1 MAPAGMN
8 EPIQFHVPFACGHV
22 DKVNHII
29 YGVALMTGDLTAE
42 GHELEVDEK
51 TLEQV
56 LGCAKKTGKIPVK
69 LNHGAGIENLN
80 GYIDGAT
87 AFKEGNKI
95 RGNWHLLASHDET
108 AKMEERAEKQ
118 PETFGMSAAFKGGG
132 EVLKDGA
139 KKGRKA
145 ARCERLLSVDCVT
158 QPAANPDGL
167 FAAKVDTWKMTMPT
181 DINTNTSAELDGAP
195 AWAKSL
201 IAKVDQLEASNNE
214 LREALSQQQQPE
226 ELSLEDLANMT
237 EEEVEAAG
245 YDFNKVQAAV
255 QDAIAAG
262 ELTAEGGA
270 PADTQGDGQGG
281 SQGAG
286 AVAPAAAGTGFSA
299 NVQDIVQFEIA
310 KVQRMA
316 RNAAE
321 QAEAEHAFA
330 LIEQKV
336 TELSTI
342 NEELTT
348 ELSTKDAEIKSLR
361 ATLKSTEGHRAS
373 SPGIEFAANLANGK
387 FQEGTYEHVVQAEF
401 SRLVKA
407 GKSETEA
414 KALAFEHGIKK
425 HGGLYAE
432 FRARGAKPIELS
444 VNQ

>member
-1 MAPAGMN
+1 MN

-22 DKVNHII
+22 DKDNHII
-29 YGVALMTGDLTAE
+29 YGVALMTGELTAE
-42 GHELEVDEK
+42 GHELEVDDT
-51 TLEQV
+51 TLNQV
-56 LGCAKKTGKIPVK
+56 LSCAKKTGKIPVK

-95 RGNWHLLASHDET
+95 RGNWHLLATHDET

-139 KKGRKA
+139 KKGKKA

-167 FAAKVDTWKMTMPT
+167 FSAKVDTGKKAMPK
-181 DINTNTSAELDGAP
+181 DNTNTTTPADLDGAP

-214 LREALSQQQQPE
+214 LREALSQQQPAE
-226 ELSLEDLANMT
+226 ISLEELANMT
-237 EEEVEAAG
+237 QEEVEAAG
-245 YDFNKVQAAV
+245 YDFAKVQAAV
-255 QDAIAAG
+255 QDAIDAG
-262 ELTAEGGA
+262 ELTAEGDA
-270 PADTQGDGQGG
+270 PADTQTDAGGDAAAAAGATA
-281 SQGAG
+281 GAG
-286 AVAPAAAGTGFSA
+286 ATGFSA
-299 NVQDIVQFEIA
+299 KKVQDIVQFEIA

-321 QAEAEHAFA
+321 QAEAEHSFA

-336 TELSTI
+336 TELSTK
-342 NEELTT
+342 NAELTT

-361 ATLKSTEGHRAS
+361 STLRSTEAHRAT
-373 SPGIEFAANLANGK
+373 SPSVEFSANLATGK
-387 FQEGTYEHVVQAEF
+387 FQEGTYEHVVQTEF
-401 SRLVKA
+401 ARLVKA

-414 KALAFEHGIKK
+414 KAIAFEHGIKK
-425 HGGLYAE
+425 HGDLYTE

-444 VNQ
+444 VQ